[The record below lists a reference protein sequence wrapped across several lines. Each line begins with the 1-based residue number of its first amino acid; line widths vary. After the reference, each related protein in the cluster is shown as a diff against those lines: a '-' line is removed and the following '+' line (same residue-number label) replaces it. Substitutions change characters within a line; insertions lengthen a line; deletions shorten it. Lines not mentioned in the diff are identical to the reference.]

1 MLLLKKNTKSL
12 TKLTMAKFA
21 FDFLLRKGEENKN
34 SAILYLIFRLE
45 YFEENPK
52 SDIKDQS
59 ERDAKKLAT
68 KVTITTYMYLKQTTF
83 FHCVH
88 SN

>member
-12 TKLTMAKFA
+12 TKLTMSKFA

-34 SAILYLIFRLE
+34 IAILYQIFRLE
-45 YFEENPK
+45 YLKDSPK
-52 SDIKDQS
+52 SDVNDQS

-68 KVTITTYMYLKQTTF
+68 KVKITLYLKQTT
-83 FHCVH
+83 
-88 SN
+88 